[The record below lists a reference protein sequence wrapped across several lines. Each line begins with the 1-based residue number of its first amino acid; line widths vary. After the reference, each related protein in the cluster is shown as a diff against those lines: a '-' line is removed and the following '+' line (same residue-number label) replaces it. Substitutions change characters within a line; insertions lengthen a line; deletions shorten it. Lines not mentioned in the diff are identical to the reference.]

1 MLPEHKNPIF
11 VSKRPK
17 ISEKSPILTQECQF
31 CARKAGKWGS
41 RSQKAHKKADFVLGG
56 HHRTARSG
64 SAGLTEEHGAARR
77 STDQH
82 GETQRG
88 REKPPET
95 GQDRLGRSATS
106 GSTTKR
112 NRHATQPN
120 RNRHATQRNR
130 SVTHN
135 ATATA
140 TPRNRHATAQWGTT
154 KKETTRKVVSFK
166 NWRLPTLPHGSAVPW
181 AQVSLTSLFGMGR
194 GGSSPL
200 LPP

>member
-41 RSQKAHKKADFVLGG
+41 RSQKAHKNADFVLGG
-56 HHRTARSG
+56 ARNS
-64 SAGLTEEHGAARR
+64 TERPGAAGNSHPKRDKTAWNEAQR
-77 STDQH
+77 PEAQRNVT
-82 GETQRG
+82 ETQ
-88 REKPPET
+88 PP
-95 GQDRLGRSATS
+95 
-106 GSTTKR
+106 R
-112 NRHATQPN
+112 NLTHGTQPA
-120 RNRHATQRNR
+120 RHCI
-130 SVTHN
+130 
-135 ATATA
+135 
-140 TPRNRHATAQWGTT
+140 T
-154 KKETTRKVVSFK
+154 KKETTFRVVSFK
-166 NWRLPTLPHGSAVPW
+166 NWRLPTLPHGSAVPS

>member
-17 ISEKSPILTQECQF
+17 ISEKSPILTQKCQF

-95 GQDRLGRSATS
+95 GQDRLERSATAR
-106 GSTTKR
+106 STTKR
-112 NRHATQPN
+112 NRHATNTTQ
-120 RNRHATQRNR
+120 RNTTQHTQHTQHNTTHATQLQRN
-130 SVTHN
+130 
-135 ATATA
+135 
-140 TPRNRHATAQWGTT
+140 ATAQWGTT
-154 KKETTRKVVSFK
+154 KKETTFRVVSFV
-166 NWRLPTLPHGSAVPW
+166 NWRLPTLPHGSAVPS

>member
-1 MLPEHKNPIF
+1 MLERPENGGPEAK
-11 VSKRPK
+11 KRTK
-17 ISEKSPILTQECQF
+17 MPILC
-31 CARKAGKWGS
+31 
-41 RSQKAHKKADFVLGG
+41 
-56 HHRTARSG
+56 

-77 STDQH
+77 STEQH
-82 GETQRG
+82 GTARRG
-88 REKPPET
+88 REQPPET
-95 GQDRLGRSATS
+95 EQDRLGRSATAR
-106 GSTTKR
+106 STTK
-112 NRHATQPN
+112 

-154 KKETTRKVVSFK
+154 KKETTFRVVSFK
-166 NWRLPTLPHGSAVPW
+166 NWRLPTLPHGSAVPS

>member
-1 MLPEHKNPIF
+1 MT
-11 VSKRPK
+11 KRPK
-17 ISEKSPILTQECQF
+17 ISEKSPILTQKPRF

-41 RSQKAHKKADFVLGG
+41 RSQKAHKNADFVLGG
-56 HHRTARSG
+56 PHRRARSS
-64 SAGLTEEHGAARR
+64 SAEHGTSTERPSAAGNN
-77 STDQH
+77 H
-82 GETQRG
+82 
-88 REKPPET
+88 P
-95 GQDRLGRSATS
+95 
-106 GSTTKR
+106 KR
-112 NRHATQPN
+112 NKTAWNEAQRPEAQRNAT
-120 RNRHATQRNR
+120 ATQRNR

-154 KKETTRKVVSFK
+154 KKETTFRVVSFK
-166 NWRLPTLPHGSAVPW
+166 NWRLPTLPHGSAVPS